1 MSRASGRVAVW
12 FLCLVVA
19 GTMVVV
25 SARAAL
31 AGCGTY
37 RVPVQTLSDP
47 DRRSVD
53 LDPLSQSV
61 RSLRSAPPSGS
72 ITATTP
78 RIGPTE
84 KHVFRVGARI
94 VRAEVQANGDIRAIV
109 APRDDVHLTMAV
121 VFHRPACIS
130 ARYQRGTQSSA
141 RSAFF
146 DDCGRIG
153 VGSNTELR
161 GLVRI
166 VGVGFWN
173 SDTTAQNAAPNGIE
187 LNPVLGFSGT
197 CWPSD
202 GSFHLVVTGD
212 SIPMRLREPIGAATG
227 WASADG
233 AVGGCPA
240 SGEEPV
246 DRHGVGWTT
255 PGDCRSEV
263 IAQQHRALAIHP
275 DIVVWWDRQSIS
287 HFMDFDDRVILSG
300 TDAFWRRRRTALD
313 TTVRRLSASGAT
325 VVLVATEPVG
335 PGIAAWGA
343 RPWTR
348 FVVRHYFDTTTRWNH
363 MRWRYAK
370 EHPRLAVFV
379 SITADVCHAPITSP
393 CDDTTADGTSA
404 RPDGLHY
411 GTSGVPVAVDA
422 LLARLAPVVEQL
434 GG

>member
-1 MSRASGRVAVW
+1 VPSASGRVAAG
-12 FLCLVVA
+12 FLCLAVA
-19 GTMVVV
+19 GTLVIV
-25 SARAAL
+25 SARTAL

-53 LDPLSQSV
+53 LDPVSQSV
-61 RSLRSAPPSGS
+61 RSLRSVATPGS
-72 ITATTP
+72 VTATTP

-94 VRAEVQANGDIRAIV
+94 VRAAVQANGDIRAIV

-121 VFHRPACIS
+121 VFHRPACIT
-130 ARYQRGTQSSA
+130 ARYQRDTQSSA
-141 RSAFF
+141 RSDFF
-146 DDCGRIG
+146 DACGRIG
-153 VGSNTELR
+153 VGSDTELR

-202 GSFHLVVTGD
+202 GFHLVVTGD

-227 WASADG
+227 WATADG

-246 DRHGVGWTT
+246 NRHGVGWTT

-263 IAQQHRALAIHP
+263 IAQQHRALAIRP
-275 DIVVWWDRQSIS
+275 DIVVWWDRQSVS
-287 HFMDFDDRVILSG
+287 HFLDFDDQVILSG
-300 TDAFWRRRRTALD
+300 TAAFWRRRRAALD
-313 TTVRRLSASGAT
+313 TTVRRLSATGAT
-325 VVLVATEPVG
+325 VVLVETEPVS
-335 PGIAAWGA
+335 PGIDTSRRWF
-343 RPWTR
+343 T
-348 FVVRHYFDTTTRWNH
+348 FLVKHYFDTTTRWNR
-363 MRWRYAK
+363 MRQRYAE

-411 GTSGVPVAVDA
+411 DGAGIPIAVDA
-422 LLARLAPVVEQL
+422 LLARLAPVVERL